1 MTIAIAQPR
10 CVPQMTIM
18 SDPVDPTAA
27 GGERTGE
34 PAAREPRDSV
44 MLSATV
50 ERFGA
55 GAPTRHRVRD
65 LSTGG
70 VRIDQA
76 IGLHTGATVLVSIG
90 ALQAVGATVVWVEK
104 GSAGLRFLEPINP
117 DDARAKAA
125 IAPRPVGGPP
135 SDVLPKAPTAG
146 WVRDL
151 NNPYRKA

>member
-1 MTIAIAQPR
+1 
-10 CVPQMTIM
+10 MTIM
-18 SDPVDPTAA
+18 SDPVDPTAT
-27 GGERTGE
+27 GGARTGE

-44 MLSATV
+44 MLSATL

-55 GAPTRHRVRD
+55 STATKHRVRD

-76 IGLHTGATVLVSIG
+76 ADLRTGATVLVSIG

-117 DDARAKAA
+117 DEARAKAA
-125 IAPRPVGGPP
+125 IAPRPAGGAPQP
-135 SDVLPKAPTAG
+135 AAPKAPTAG
-146 WVRDL
+146 WVHDL
-151 NNPYRKA
+151 NNPYRKT